1 MLENREK
8 GESTVNTGM
17 KEDARESACG
27 VPQRELQNGRLGGGQ
42 LRAMEGTE
50 AQGWH
55 VKAVCKDSVSH
66 GDTEDGEKEDKLHRL
81 GS

>member
-1 MLENREK
+1 MLEKREK

-50 AQGWH
+50 A
-55 VKAVCKDSVSH
+55 
-66 GDTEDGEKEDKLHRL
+66 
-81 GS
+81 

>member
-1 MLENREK
+1 MLEKREK
-8 GESTVNTGM
+8 SESMVNTGM
-17 KEDARESACG
+17 KEDARERKRG
-27 VPQRELQNGRLGGGQ
+27 VPQRELRNGRLGGGQ

-55 VKAVCKDSVSH
+55 VKVVCKDCVSH
-66 GDTEDGEKEDKLHRL
+66 GDTEDGEKEDQLHRL